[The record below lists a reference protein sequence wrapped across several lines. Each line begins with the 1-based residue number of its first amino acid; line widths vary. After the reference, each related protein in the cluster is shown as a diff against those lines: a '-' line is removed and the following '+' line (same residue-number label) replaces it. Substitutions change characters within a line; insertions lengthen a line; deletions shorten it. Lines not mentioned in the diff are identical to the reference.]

1 MTPNADFRARLIA
14 KQPLLGTFVK
24 TPHPVVVEI
33 LGAAGLDFLVLDGE
47 HAPFDR
53 ASIDACLMAARAA
66 GVAVLV
72 RVPDD
77 RPSTILAALDS
88 GAAGVVV
95 PHVTTAEQARA
106 LACAVRYVPG
116 GRGLAGTTRAG
127 RYGMKP
133 LAEHRRDAA
142 AEVVLICQ
150 IEDREAVEN
159 HAAIAT
165 VEGVD
170 ALFVGRADLSLSC
183 GREDFSSAEIDAMA
197 ADILGAT
204 GAATGLYCAPG
215 EDFARWAAKGAS
227 FAVVGADHGFLIGG
241 AKDLVAGFT
250 RHRNNGGDPAW
261 PTP

>member
-1 MTPNADFRARLIA
+1 MTPNAGFRARLTA
-14 KQPLLGTFVK
+14 KAPLLGTFVK
-24 TPHPVVVEI
+24 TPHPVMIEI
-33 LGAAGLDFLVLDGE
+33 LGAVGLDFLVLDGE

-53 ASIDACLMAARAA
+53 ASVDACLLAARAA

-106 LACAVRYVPG
+106 LADAVRYVPG
-116 GRGLAGTTRAG
+116 GRGIAGTTRAG

-133 LAEHRRDAA
+133 LAEHRRDAG
-142 AEVVLICQ
+142 AEVVLVCQ

-159 HAAIAT
+159 HAAIAA

-183 GREDFSSAEIDAMA
+183 GREDFSSTEIDAMA
-197 ADILGAT
+197 ARVLGAA

-215 EDFARWAAKGAS
+215 EDFARWASCGAS
-227 FAVVGADHGFLIGG
+227 FVVAGADHGFLIGG
-241 AKDLVAGFT
+241 AKDLVAGFS
-250 RHRNNGGDPAW
+250 RHRKSNGESA
-261 PTP
+261 